1 MVKGCCCRSTGQL
14 FACIKIRN
22 IKKVVIESPKRIEY
36 NQNYEITKRGSA
48 YEINDRIYLYRT

>member
-1 MVKGCCCRSTGQL
+1 MKGCYCRSTGQL

-36 NQNYEITKRGSA
+36 NQN
-48 YEINDRIYLYRT
+48 

>member
-1 MVKGCCCRSTGQL
+1 MVKKAAAVESTGQL

-36 NQNYEITKRGSA
+36 NQN
-48 YEINDRIYLYRT
+48 